1 MPLFKTISLSIS
13 QVGLFWQDKVN
24 GQIFRWNIIFILCQ
38 IAILFVKFNSLPS
51 QIPLFYSLPWGEQE
65 LAPASS
71 ILFLP
76 ALSLFFMLLNNLLAV
91 FFLKSS
97 QLFSR
102 LLVIISLVCSVFATV
117 AVFQIVRLV
126 S

>member
-1 MPLFKTISLSIS
+1 MPLFKTVFLSIS
-13 QVGLFWQDKVN
+13 QVGLFWQEKVN
-24 GQIFRWNIIFILCQ
+24 GQIFRWNVIFILCQ
-38 IAILFVKFNSLPS
+38 VAILFVKFNSLPP
-51 QIPLFYSLPWGEQE
+51 QIPLFFSLPWGGQE

-71 ILFLP
+71 IFLLP
-76 ALSLFFMLLNNLLAV
+76 ALALIIMLLNNLMAV

-102 LLVIISLVCSVFATV
+102 LLIIFSLVCSVFTAV
-117 AVFQIVRLV
+117 AVFQIVSLV